1 MRNLIAVL
9 VAWFRPVRGRLCTK
23 LEPTPAVRIVQL
35 PPSRPFRPAE
45 CIDADSLPLVPRY
58 LVHHER
64 VREAHQQRERRRALA
79 LASMGQDYVPERAA

>member
-9 VAWFRPVRGRLCTK
+9 VTWFRPARGRLRTK
-23 LEPTPAVRIVQL
+23 IEPTPAVRIVQL
-35 PPSRPFRPAE
+35 PPSRTFRPGK

-64 VREAHQQRERRRALA
+64 IQEAQQQRQRRRALA